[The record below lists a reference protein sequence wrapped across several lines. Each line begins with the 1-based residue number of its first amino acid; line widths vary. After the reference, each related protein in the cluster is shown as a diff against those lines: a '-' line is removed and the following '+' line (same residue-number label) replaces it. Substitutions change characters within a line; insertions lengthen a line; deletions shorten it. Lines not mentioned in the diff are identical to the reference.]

1 MNLFAHPMRFLK
13 SSYTFCFALLIVCN
27 SCNQAED
34 STSHY
39 SVKASINTE
48 QQSVKVDVDIT
59 YLPSKAT
66 KSIEFITHENV
77 IIQSCTANG
86 LLDYTE
92 KGKANKAKVVT
103 LHFEKEIATPLT
115 IRFDYAFV
123 LKEEDAPWGID
134 KISEDWIEL
143 SLNSGWLPIIATY
156 SNQFTSETEL
166 EIVSK
171 NEFSILSSGTS
182 RVVGSNKFNIT
193 NTTPQ
198 MDLVLIGSSQFQESR
213 KGHIS
218 IFENQENKERN
229 EFIFSF
235 SEKSYQWLN
244 DTFGEVKKMPPVKL
258 VITPREESG
267 YARKNFIVL
276 SNDISVQDTLHFV
289 NYITHEFAHFWS
301 TGANPISEHR
311 WLDESIAEY
320 IAWKYVE
327 KNYSEA
333 KRNEFLAKAKKEA
346 GTIAPV
352 YIIGVSK
359 VPSHAVMY
367 RKGVYKLFKLEE
379 MIGEEEMFSLLS
391 GWFKVENKNSE
402 SFLEHL
408 KTIAGV
414 QTADKFRLE
423 LSK

>member
-1 MNLFAHPMRFLK
+1 MNLFLHQMRFLK
-13 SSYTFCFALLIVCN
+13 SSFVFCCLLLFVCY
-27 SCNQAED
+27 SCGHPENK
-34 STSHY
+34 TSHY

-48 QQSVKVDVDIT
+48 QQSVKVNVDIS

-66 KSIEFITHENV
+66 KIIEFIAHENV
-77 IIQSCTANG
+77 IIQSCSASG
-86 LLDYTE
+86 LLNYTE
-92 KGKANKAKVVT
+92 KEKGNKAKTVILNFKEEIDKWVT
-103 LHFEKEIATPLT
+103 ISLEYTFI
-115 IRFDYAFV
+115 

-143 SLNSGWLPIIATY
+143 SLNSGWLPIISSY
-156 SNQFTSETEL
+156 GNQFTSQTEL

-171 NEFSILSSGTS
+171 IQFSILSSGTS
-182 RVVGSNKFNIT
+182 EVVGNNTFNIT
-193 NTTPQ
+193 NATPQ
-198 MDLVLIGSSQFQESR
+198 IDLVLIGSSQFQESR

-229 EFIFSF
+229 EFIFNF

-244 DTFGEVKKMPPVKL
+244 HTFGEVKKIPPVKL

-289 NYITHEFAHFWS
+289 NYITHEFTHFWS
-301 TGANPISEHR
+301 TGANPVSEHR

-333 KRNEFLAKAKKEA
+333 KLKEFLTKAKKEA
-346 GTIAPV
+346 DTIAPV
-352 YIIGVSK
+352 YVLGVSK

-391 GWFKVENKNSE
+391 EWFKVEEKNSE
-402 SFLEHL
+402 SFLEHV
-408 KTIAGV
+408 KIIGGV
-414 QTADKFRLE
+414 QAADNFRLE